1 MKTIWSVASFLA
13 VVHLLSIALF
23 AGWLWQTKRLSR
35 ERLDDVRSIFAMSVP
50 AQEAAWADAD
60 RDAEARRQ
68 EQQLRERRQKPPLSS
83 AAQIGLLSEGQ
94 EQTQLWIEGLE
105 NPKKQ
110 LRQQIALS
118 AEQLEQERLAFEAKR
133 RRWEKRVEA
142 EDKLRS
148 DAQFQK
154 AIKLLE
160 TLPPKQAKAKIVELV
175 KTGRTP
181 QAVAYL
187 DAMSPRAASKVLSEF
202 KTDQEN
208 RLATELLERLRTF
221 GTRKGIDTAEASSN
235 ADTVANSQ

>member
-13 VVHLLSIALF
+13 VVHLLAIALF

-35 ERLDDVRSIFAMSVP
+35 ERFDDVRSIFALSVP
-50 AQEAAWADAD
+50 AQEAVGADAD
-60 RDAEARRQ
+60 RVAAARRQ
-68 EQQLRERRQKPPLSS
+68 EQQLRDRRQKPPLSS

-105 NPKKQ
+105 NLKRQ

-118 AEQLEQERLAFEAKR
+118 AEQLERERLAFEAKR
-133 RRWEKRVEA
+133 RLWEQRVGA
-142 EDKLRS
+142 QDKLRS
-148 DAQFQK
+148 DAQFKK

-175 KTGRTP
+175 DTGRTP

-221 GTRKGIDTAEASSN
+221 GTREGIDTAEASSN
-235 ADTVANSQ
+235 ADTVANPQ